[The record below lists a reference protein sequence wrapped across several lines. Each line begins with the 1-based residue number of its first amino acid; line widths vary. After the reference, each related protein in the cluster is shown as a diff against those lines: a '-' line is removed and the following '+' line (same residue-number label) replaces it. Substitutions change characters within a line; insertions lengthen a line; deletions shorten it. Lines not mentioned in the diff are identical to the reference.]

1 MSRRTA
7 YEREPLAPMAD
18 NHTMYSVVAPIFN
31 EQETIPE
38 LVRRLESVLTA
49 VGESYEIILVNDG
62 STDHSLRLLRG
73 LAQQD
78 SRLRIIDFSRN
89 FGHQAAL
96 YAGLCRASGRAVVLM
111 DGDLQ
116 DPPEVLPRMIELW
129 KQGHQVVYAVRKARK
144 EHLLK
149 RIAYAT
155 YYRLLNRLAYIDV
168 PLDSG
173 DFSLL
178 DEGVV
183 AILKSMPER
192 DKFLRGLRSWV
203 GFKQVAMPYER
214 DARTAGTTK
223 YTLRKLVRL
232 GLDGVLAYSY
242 IPLRIS
248 FLFGSIVSLV
258 AFGFALVYFAQ
269 RLFADSYIPK
279 GFTTLAILILFLGG
293 VQLLSI
299 GLLGEYLGR
308 IYNEVKRRPEYIEA
322 ELIGFDDDRA

>member
-1 MSRRTA
+1 
-7 YEREPLAPMAD
+7 
-18 NHTMYSVVAPIFN
+18 
-31 EQETIPE
+31 
-38 LVRRLESVLTA
+38 
-49 VGESYEIILVNDG
+49 
-62 STDHSLRLLRG
+62 
-73 LAQQD
+73 
-78 SRLRIIDFSRN
+78 
-89 FGHQAAL
+89 
-96 YAGLCRASGRAVVLM
+96 
-111 DGDLQ
+111 
-116 DPPEVLPRMIELW
+116 MIELW
-129 KQGHQVVYAVRKARK
+129 KEGHQVVYAVRKARK

-155 YYRLLNRLAYIDV
+155 YYRLLSMLAYIDV

-178 DEGVV
+178 DEEVV

-214 DARTAGTTK
+214 DARMAGTTK

-258 AFGFALVYFAQ
+258 AFGFALVYFTQ
-269 RLFADSYIPK
+269 RLFADAYIPK

-308 IYNEVKRRPEYIEA
+308 IYQEVKRRPEYIEA